1 MGDLIDFTKCNSG
14 KQNVPPI
21 ARAILIESLEEL
33 QEAMSETLGYA
44 QLVVDYNESL
54 RACMTN
60 LWNFNSLSCQ
70 GPRYMSCMH

>member
-14 KQNVPPI
+14 KQNVSPI

-44 QLVVDYNESL
+44 ELVGCDVEQVRQCIKTMADCIEPGEHGGK
-54 RACMTN
+54 
-60 LWNFNSLSCQ
+60 NS
-70 GPRYMSCMH
+70 

>member
-1 MGDLIDFTKCNSG
+1 MGDWINFTKCNLG
-14 KQNVPPI
+14 KQSVPPI
-21 ARAILIESLEEL
+21 ARATVIVSLEEL

-44 QLVVDYNESL
+44 ELVGDYNESL

-70 GPRYMSCMH
+70 GPRYVSCMH